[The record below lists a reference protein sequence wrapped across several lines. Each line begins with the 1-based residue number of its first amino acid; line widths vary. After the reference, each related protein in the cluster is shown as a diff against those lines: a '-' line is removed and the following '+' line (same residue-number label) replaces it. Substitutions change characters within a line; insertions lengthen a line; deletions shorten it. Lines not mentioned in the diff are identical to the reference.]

1 MKNFNLP
8 DNFYLKEKM
17 LELYETGSYF
27 VNLPSR
33 SDQSFEEGYHSEPVD
48 PDGHVRQLISD
59 DERAHK
65 LMNFQKEIIDELYL
79 VTSEKRTIIDIGCG
93 PGWLLS
99 TLDDSWNKFGV
110 EISSFAADIAKQHG
124 DIACISVENFVAP
137 LESFD
142 VVILHHVIE
151 HLADPLQVI
160 EKIHQMLKP
169 GGLLIIGTPD
179 FDCAAAR
186 RYGNN
191 FRLLHDQTHISLFS
205 NDSMHRFLRDNGFK
219 VKKVEYPF
227 FETDYFCES
236 NLLKLFEDDQVSP
249 PFYGSIMTF
258 FATKV

>member
-124 DIACISVENFVAP
+124 DIACVSVENFVAP

-151 HLADPLQVI
+151 HLADPLRVI

-169 GGLLIIGTPD
+169 GGLLIISAFCMIKHT
-179 FDCAAAR
+179 
-186 RYGNN
+186 
-191 FRLLHDQTHISLFS
+191 SLYFQMILCIVFYVIMVS
-205 NDSMHRFLRDNGFK
+205 KL
-219 VKKVEYPF
+219 KKLNILF
-227 FETDYFCES
+227 
-236 NLLKLFEDDQVSP
+236 LKLIIFV
-249 PFYGSIMTF
+249 
-258 FATKV
+258 KVIY